1 MLNRIVVFLSLAGL
15 FAPASVLAQETSEDK
30 PATASRRI
38 MVIQE
43 DVVVKSR
50 SGVSVPVGL
59 GQVLTITKE
68 KKDWV
73 WVPRLKGWAP
83 KEDTID
89 LDDAVAYFATA
100 IKEKP
105 TSQAY
110 HHRALAWAALGQ
122 FEKAIRDYNSAI
134 GIAPTSANLH
144 INRGNAY
151 RDSNRQSQAIID
163 YNKALEL
170 KPRSV
175 IALNNRGL
183 IFSADG
189 KLDQALLDFN
199 AAIRIKPDYAE
210 ALNHRG
216 AIYWKQGKLDQAE
229 RDYQKSIR
237 QNRGYAEPYLN
248 LGALEKTRSNYKK
261 AISYYEKALALEPN
275 FVAANNDLGW
285 ILATC
290 ADSSARDPERAMKY
304 ATRACQITR
313 LKDANTLDT
322 LAAALAATGKFDDA
336 VKRIEQAIG
345 LSNESSKEQMTIRKN
360 LYVAKQNYVDRN

>member
-1 MLNRIVVFLSLAGL
+1 MVKRIIVAAAVGCLI
-15 FAPASVLAQETSEDK
+15 PHIVIAQEK
-30 PATASRRI
+30 NAPSRRV

-43 DVVVKSR
+43 DVKVKSR
-50 SGVSVPVGL
+50 SGVKVPVGL
-59 GQVLTITKE
+59 GQVLAITKE
-68 KKDWV
+68 NEDWV

-89 LDDAVAYFATA
+89 LDDAVAYFSAA

-110 HHRALAWAALGQ
+110 HHRALAWAALKQ
-122 FEKAIRDYNSAI
+122 YEKAIRDYNSAI
-134 GIAPTSANLH
+134 GIKPSANLH

-151 RDSNRQSQAIID
+151 RDSQRESQAIID
-163 YNKALEL
+163 YNQALQLE
-170 KPRSV
+170 PRNV

-199 AAIRIKPDYAE
+199 AALRIRSNYAE

-216 AIYWKQGKLDQAE
+216 VIHWKKGKLGQAE
-229 RDYQKSIR
+229 RDYQKSIQ

-248 LGALEKTRSNYKK
+248 LGALEKTRSNYEQAVK
-261 AISYYEKALALEPN
+261 YYEKALALEPN

-290 ADSSARDPERAMKY
+290 PQSSVRDPKRAIQY
-304 ATRACQITR
+304 ATRACQITK

-336 VKRIEQAIG
+336 VKRIEQAIR
-345 LSNESSKEQMTIRKN
+345 LSNEESKEQMTIRKN
-360 LYVAKQNYVDRN
+360 LYVAKQGYVDRN